1 MQAGYAIFNLS
12 KYIVPLPYIVY
23 FEVSY
28 PGLIFMLYSPMGGNF
43 FDSSMSFNKNLEW
56 LFFW

>member
-28 PGLIFMLYSPMGGNF
+28 PGLIFMLYSPMDGNF
-43 FDSSMSFNKNLEW
+43 FDSSMSYN
-56 LFFW
+56 